1 MASVRKHHSKGQG
14 TEDWR
19 GLDLEPGRRLWGSA
33 EHAWQVPSFL
43 WVSALQALDHSFK
56 ALILSEPHSL
66 GPDYLWD
73 SGAPELEL

>member
-1 MASVRKHHSKGQG
+1 MRKHHSKGQG
-14 TEDWR
+14 TVER